1 VRFYSIEFRNAQT
14 GRLMLP
20 SSLGGLGFSSLLP
33 NGQINPAALNI
44 ELDLPVAP
52 FHAPAGNAW
61 LRIWGLSLKD
71 IGSAYD
77 LNGAEVRIIAGMSKG
92 LPLANPA
99 QARLIMRGKVLQGIG
114 NWVGVDQ
121 TIDTIFYPFTGS
133 ATAPLNFV
141 MYWPTGTTLASA
153 LSVTLSTAL
162 PTAKQDINI
171 SPRLVL
177 AHDEAGYYAT
187 LSQLSDVIHGIS
199 RSIITDAG
207 YPGVSI
213 AYDGTTIRV
222 RDFLGPS
229 SPAKAIE
236 FQDLLGQPTFVD
248 AGVIQIKTVL
258 RGDINYGDL
267 VSLPPSLV
275 THTQGAL
282 TGFSGIDRN
291 KLTFSGNF
299 NVVGMHHFGNFRQP
313 DSASW
318 NTTFNLIPE
327 QKAT

>member
-1 VRFYSIEFRNAQT
+1 
-14 GRLMLP
+14 
-20 SSLGGLGFSSLLP
+20 
-33 NGQINPAALNI
+33 
-44 ELDLPVAP
+44 
-52 FHAPAGNAW
+52 
-61 LRIWGLSLKD
+61 
-71 IGSAYD
+71 
-77 LNGAEVRIIAGMSKG
+77 

-133 ATAPLNFV
+133 AAAPLNFV

-199 RSIITDAG
+199 KSIITDAG

-213 AYDGTTIRV
+213 AYDGTTIR
-222 RDFLGPS
+222 
-229 SPAKAIE
+229 
-236 FQDLLGQPTFVD
+236 
-248 AGVIQIKTVL
+248 VIQIKTVL